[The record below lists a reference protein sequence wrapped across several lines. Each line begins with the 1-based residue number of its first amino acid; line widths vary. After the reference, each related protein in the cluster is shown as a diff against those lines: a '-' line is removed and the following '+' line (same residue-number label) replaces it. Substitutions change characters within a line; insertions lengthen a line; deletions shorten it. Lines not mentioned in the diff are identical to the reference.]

1 MGVSPAAVVVAHHCP
16 LIRSRGALLL
26 LMMMLMVLM
35 TLVNEGFAKYIPED
49 PVPAAGVSIEDFID
63 LDAPPSP
70 SVPKEGA
77 VLTSQ
82 PGSDA
87 AGKVETTVGHGNF
100 RIVPGLGPA
109 PPPIPVIRGDVIKPI
124 IRHTPMTSDDEDVE
138 LSGDGSGSG
147 DGLEA
152 AETEIVTAQNV
163 TATTSRSADQGS
175 KVNLTTVDTP
185 QDLVIGEGGDTV
197 TFKVGDPVT
206 SEDNYTISD
215 VIYTADVW
223 PPVPVKEQTDE
234 GDDIELWSPWIRT
247 NDVTEVRVRTC
258 TGTAESCNGTD
269 AEIRHCDRESNRCDV
284 KEAMVTSESDTA
296 IEEKVECPTNSE
308 ENEDPDQVIQ
318 PVQKPRPL
326 PPGEIDLQRTELEP
340 CTYSLFDVKRG
351 KYLVTQWSLTRLVT
365 QAKVKKWCAKPQEYL
380 VFHSPHAHCRRYY
393 KDLCHVSMRCK
404 GSRTPPKARG
414 DFAEGCW
421 RQFVYGGQLPVGL
434 SNRQTIVY
442 LICQRFAAMSTLG
455 KTFGHKRAHFATLYD
470 TKGRA
475 PVVSL
480 VRLSEIG
487 DEAWPHTPYFIEHGL
502 VEDTEDTAWFL
513 RKAKKGMVRLEDM
526 GKCQDEDSCQL
537 GAHQVLPSDYSA
549 TTYRTAHLIW
559 PELAG
564 PDPLSRTATF
574 TLTNT
579 APMHASLYPA
589 WHRAVLHVRRF
600 AVQQCGVPQVSPAE
614 FVSSKYHHSSSRK
627 SPSSYHYF
635 WGGQEEEDP
644 AIYIASGVIPS
655 RDPMETIGN
664 DINVP
669 FMFWMAACCVARNTT
684 TTANNNNHRQHRYHN
699 HHQNQHHYPHHNDYA
714 DLFRSGSGPRKAGGG
729 RQQHSSFAIYARN
742 AGPGSVERGGEGEEG
757 RGQVVA
763 APVLQLEL
771 LLQDIYKTLP
781 TDPDVNLFPAARGA
795 CSELRNDF
803 SRHVHL

>member
-1 MGVSPAAVVVAHHCP
+1 MEVVAKCS
-16 LIRSRGALLL
+16 LMLWICLVLLNI
-26 LMMMLMVLM
+26 
-35 TLVNEGFAKYIPED
+35 VNDAYAKFVPVVGDD
-49 PVPAAGVSIEDFID
+49 PTQSAGVSIEDFID

-70 SVPKEGA
+70 SSSSSSSSSSSGSKEGTL
-77 VLTSQ
+77 LTSQ
-82 PGSDA
+82 
-87 AGKVETTVGHGNF
+87 AGNDVKVETTVGHGSR
-100 RIVPGLGPA
+100 RIAPGLGPV
-109 PPPIPVIRGDVIKPI
+109 PPPIPVLRSDVIKPTL
-124 IRHTPMTSDDEDVE
+124 RHTPMTSDDEDVE
-138 LSGDGSGSG
+138 ISGDGSGSG
-147 DGLEA
+147 DGDV
-152 AETEIVTAQNV
+152 AEKVVTVTESVTPNV
-163 TATTSRSADQGS
+163 TTTTSQSQSADESGKS
-175 KVNLTTVDTP
+175 KVNLTDVGMP
-185 QDLVIGEGGDTV
+185 PDLVIREGGDTV
-197 TFKVGDPVT
+197 TEKVDPVLT
-206 SEDNYTISD
+206 PEENFTLSD

-234 GDDIELWSPWIRT
+234 EDDIELWSPWIRT
-247 NDVTEVRVRTC
+247 NDATEVRIRTC
-258 TGTAESCNGTD
+258 AESVESCNGTE
-269 AEIRHCDRESNRCDV
+269 AEMRHCDRENNRCDV
-284 KEAMVTSESDTA
+284 TEATVTSETEITEDKIQCPEKSV
-296 IEEKVECPTNSE
+296 EEDVAEQ
-308 ENEDPDQVIQ
+308 DQP

-455 KTFGHKRAHFATLYD
+455 KTFGHKRAHLATLYD

-480 VRLSEIG
+480 VRLTQMG
-487 DEAWPHTPYFIEHGL
+487 DLAWPHTPYFIEHGL

-574 TLTNT
+574 TMTNT
-579 APMHASLYPA
+579 APMHAALYPA
-589 WHRAVLHVRRF
+589 WHRAVLHVRKF
-600 AVQQCGVPQVSPAE
+600 ALQQCGVPLVSPAE
-614 FVSSKYHHSSSRK
+614 FMSSKYHRSKHQFY
-627 SPSSYHYF
+627 PYF
-635 WGGQEEEDP
+635 GSGYDESP
-644 AIYIASGVIPS
+644 AIYIASGIIPS

-669 FMFWMAACCVARNTT
+669 FMFWMAACCVARNSTTTTTTTT
-684 TTANNNNHRQHRYHN
+684 TTATNTNTNHPHHHN
-699 HHQNQHHYPHHNDYA
+699 HHHHNHHHHQNDYA
-714 DLFRSGSGPRKAGGG
+714 NLFHTGAQPTAGK
-729 RQQHSSFAIYARN
+729 QHSSFAIYARN
-742 AGPGSVERGGEGEEG
+742 AGPGSVERNGDGGNEAW
-757 RGQVVA
+757 GQVVA